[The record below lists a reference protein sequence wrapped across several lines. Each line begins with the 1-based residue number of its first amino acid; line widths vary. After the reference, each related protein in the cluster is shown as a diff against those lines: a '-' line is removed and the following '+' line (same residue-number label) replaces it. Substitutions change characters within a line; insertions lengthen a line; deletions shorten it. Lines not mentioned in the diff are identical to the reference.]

1 MGRFSTSAYRQN
13 HKYDPSETLVYNF
26 SVQDLVNPNFDV
38 SAHANTIG
46 REYRLPFEANGNE
59 GAKEVGGTKVEA
71 KQENE
76 KSGFAIAK
84 SASYGPGQT
93 SLYQLV
99 QSARRTEA

>member
-46 REYRLPFEANGNE
+46 REYLAAVLKPMAMR
-59 GAKEVGGTKVEA
+59 GAKEVDWD
-71 KQENE
+71 
-76 KSGFAIAK
+76 KS
-84 SASYGPGQT
+84 
-93 SLYQLV
+93 
-99 QSARRTEA
+99 